1 MHKKKPTM
9 TQAYKA
15 AEGMESP
22 AAKKKEMA
30 MAKKGTHKMPNGKMM
45 AGKKHPKK

>member
-9 TQAYKA
+9 TKHKMPNGKTMT
-15 AEGMESP
+15 GM
-22 AAKKKEMA
+22 
-30 MAKKGTHKMPNGKMM
+30 HKMPNGKMM